1 MNQEPLTLYKLIVLY
16 LLNKVSF
23 PLTMAQVSDLIL
35 EKEYTS
41 YLTLQQVINELA
53 QAGLITAKTLVN
65 RTHLQIT
72 EEGRNTLSYFE
83 NRISDAI
90 KTDIGEYLKKNEL
103 EMRNESSI
111 QSNYYKAVNGEF
123 ETELTAV
130 DKDVNL
136 VTIRLTVAFTEELAI
151 SICENWQKN
160 NREIYQYLTTAL
172 FLKYVIAA
180 SPGSHCHLFFRGLSP
195 KVLPMS
201 RPHPRARYFFFTLRH
216 QLLHCIP
223 TLQKGLIVC
232 LTRQIP
238 VVPFMPCAQSFSA
251 AVSCS
256 HSSRK
261 NHPSFA
267 SSIRKQFSSAPMFA
281 ASSRVRILSIP
292 KSSRLFSV
300 SSTFL
305 VRFCTSALFSTD
317 GCR

>member
-1 MNQEPLTLYKLIVLY
+1 MADLHTMYRVMILYMLNQVEYPLTNTQIT
-16 LLNKVSF
+16 NF
-23 PLTMAQVSDLIL
+23 IL

-136 VTIRLTVAFTEELAI
+136 VTIRLTVPTEELAI

-172 FLKYVIAA
+172 F
-180 SPGSHCHLFFRGLSP
+180 
-195 KVLPMS
+195 
-201 RPHPRARYFFFTLRH
+201 
-216 QLLHCIP
+216 
-223 TLQKGLIVC
+223 
-232 LTRQIP
+232 
-238 VVPFMPCAQSFSA
+238 
-251 AVSCS
+251 
-256 HSSRK
+256 
-261 NHPSFA
+261 
-267 SSIRKQFSSAPMFA
+267 
-281 ASSRVRILSIP
+281 
-292 KSSRLFSV
+292 
-300 SSTFL
+300 
-305 VRFCTSALFSTD
+305 
-317 GCR
+317 

>member
-111 QSNYYKAVNGEF
+111 F
-123 ETELTAV
+123 
-130 DKDVNL
+130 
-136 VTIRLTVAFTEELAI
+136 AFRTPIFARTSILCIIIAQTPDLCKQK
-151 SICENWQKN
+151 ICE
-160 NREIYQYLTTAL
+160 
-172 FLKYVIAA
+172 
-180 SPGSHCHLFFRGLSP
+180 H
-195 KVLPMS
+195 
-201 RPHPRARYFFFTLRH
+201 
-216 QLLHCIP
+216 
-223 TLQKGLIVC
+223 
-232 LTRQIP
+232 
-238 VVPFMPCAQSFSA
+238 
-251 AVSCS
+251 
-256 HSSRK
+256 
-261 NHPSFA
+261 
-267 SSIRKQFSSAPMFA
+267 FA
-281 ASSRVRILSIP
+281 A
-292 KSSRLFSV
+292 
-300 SSTFL
+300 
-305 VRFCTSALFSTD
+305 
-317 GCR
+317 

>member
-23 PLTMAQVSDLIL
+23 PLTMAQVSVLIL
-35 EKEYTS
+35 EKEYTN

-72 EEGRNTLSYFE
+72 DEGRNTLFYFE

-136 VTIRLTVAFTEELAI
+136 VTIRLTVPTEELAI

-172 FLKYVIAA
+172 F
-180 SPGSHCHLFFRGLSP
+180 
-195 KVLPMS
+195 
-201 RPHPRARYFFFTLRH
+201 
-216 QLLHCIP
+216 
-223 TLQKGLIVC
+223 
-232 LTRQIP
+232 
-238 VVPFMPCAQSFSA
+238 
-251 AVSCS
+251 
-256 HSSRK
+256 
-261 NHPSFA
+261 
-267 SSIRKQFSSAPMFA
+267 
-281 ASSRVRILSIP
+281 
-292 KSSRLFSV
+292 
-300 SSTFL
+300 
-305 VRFCTSALFSTD
+305 
-317 GCR
+317 

>member
-72 EEGRNTLSYFE
+72 EEGRNTFF
-83 NRISDAI
+83 AI

-136 VTIRLTVAFTEELAI
+136 VTIRLTVPTEELAI

-172 FLKYVIAA
+172 F
-180 SPGSHCHLFFRGLSP
+180 
-195 KVLPMS
+195 
-201 RPHPRARYFFFTLRH
+201 
-216 QLLHCIP
+216 
-223 TLQKGLIVC
+223 
-232 LTRQIP
+232 
-238 VVPFMPCAQSFSA
+238 
-251 AVSCS
+251 
-256 HSSRK
+256 
-261 NHPSFA
+261 
-267 SSIRKQFSSAPMFA
+267 
-281 ASSRVRILSIP
+281 
-292 KSSRLFSV
+292 
-300 SSTFL
+300 
-305 VRFCTSALFSTD
+305 
-317 GCR
+317 

>member
-72 EEGRNTLSYFE
+72 EEGRN
-83 NRISDAI
+83 SDAI
-90 KTDIGEYLKKNEL
+90 KADIGEYLKKNEL

-136 VTIRLTVAFTEELAI
+136 VTIRLTVPTEELAI

-172 FLKYVIAA
+172 F
-180 SPGSHCHLFFRGLSP
+180 
-195 KVLPMS
+195 
-201 RPHPRARYFFFTLRH
+201 
-216 QLLHCIP
+216 
-223 TLQKGLIVC
+223 
-232 LTRQIP
+232 
-238 VVPFMPCAQSFSA
+238 
-251 AVSCS
+251 
-256 HSSRK
+256 
-261 NHPSFA
+261 
-267 SSIRKQFSSAPMFA
+267 
-281 ASSRVRILSIP
+281 
-292 KSSRLFSV
+292 
-300 SSTFL
+300 
-305 VRFCTSALFSTD
+305 
-317 GCR
+317 

>member
-1 MNQEPLTLYKLIVLY
+1 MNWKCATNLRSRATTI
-16 LLNKVSF
+16 
-23 PLTMAQVSDLIL
+23 
-35 EKEYTS
+35 
-41 YLTLQQVINELA
+41 
-53 QAGLITAKTLVN
+53 
-65 RTHLQIT
+65 R
-72 EEGRNTLSYFE
+72 LS
-83 NRISDAI
+83 
-90 KTDIGEYLKKNEL
+90 T
-103 EMRNESSI
+103 
-111 QSNYYKAVNGEF
+111 GEF

-136 VTIRLTVAFTEELAI
+136 VTIRLTVTFTEELAI
-151 SICENWQKN
+151 SICENWQKKN

-201 RPHPRARYFFFTLRH
+201 RPHPRARYFFLTLKH

-281 ASSRVRILSIP
+281 ASSGSESFRFQ
-292 KSSRLFSV
+292 KSSRPFSV
-300 SSTFL
+300 SSTFSCTL
-305 VRFCTSALFSTD
+305 LHFCIVPYRRMQIDIAASVTVFMHRPSSF
-317 GCR
+317 

>member
-1 MNQEPLTLYKLIVLY
+1 MNKEPLTLYKLIVLY

-35 EKEYTS
+35 EKEYTN

-72 EEGRNTLSYFE
+72 DEGRNTLSYFE

-136 VTIRLTVAFTEELAI
+136 VTIRLTVPTEELAI

-172 FLKYVIAA
+172 F
-180 SPGSHCHLFFRGLSP
+180 
-195 KVLPMS
+195 
-201 RPHPRARYFFFTLRH
+201 
-216 QLLHCIP
+216 
-223 TLQKGLIVC
+223 
-232 LTRQIP
+232 
-238 VVPFMPCAQSFSA
+238 
-251 AVSCS
+251 
-256 HSSRK
+256 
-261 NHPSFA
+261 
-267 SSIRKQFSSAPMFA
+267 
-281 ASSRVRILSIP
+281 
-292 KSSRLFSV
+292 
-300 SSTFL
+300 
-305 VRFCTSALFSTD
+305 
-317 GCR
+317 